1 MKKHFLILLCLVLLL
16 FGTVQAADAI
26 DNAAAS
32 VNIES
37 VLVWMQAN
45 WASVALIVSE
55 IAALV
60 SVKYTGIVKT
70 ILSIVG
76 QLIQKKS
83 KP

>member
-1 MKKHFLILLCLVLLL
+1 MLTLI
-16 FGTVQAADAI
+16 GMVQAADAI
-26 DNAAAS
+26 DNATAS
-32 VNIES
+32 VNITS
-37 VLVWMQAN
+37 VMNWMQAN

>member
-1 MKKHFLILLCLVLLL
+1 MKKHFLILLCLGL
-16 FGTVQAADAI
+16 FLIGSVQAADAI
-26 DNAAAS
+26 ANAAAS
-32 VNIES
+32 VNLES
-37 VLVWMQAN
+37 VMTWMQTN

-55 IAALV
+55 VAALI

>member
-1 MKKHFLILLCLVLLL
+1 MKTFVLILVCLGLLL
-16 FGTVQAADAI
+16 VGTVQAADAI

-37 VLVWMQAN
+37 VLNWMQTN

-55 IAALV
+55 IAALI